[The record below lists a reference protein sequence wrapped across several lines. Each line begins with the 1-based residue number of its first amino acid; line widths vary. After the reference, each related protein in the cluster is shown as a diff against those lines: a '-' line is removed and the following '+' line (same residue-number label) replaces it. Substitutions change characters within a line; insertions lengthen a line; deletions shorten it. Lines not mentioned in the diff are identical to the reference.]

1 MGLFR
6 TARSLALIPLLAAM
20 SSAVHAADLQP
31 GLIGEYFAMSDN
43 VGDFQK
49 VDGKKPTLVR
59 VDKTVNFES
68 VEGNFHGSK
77 IATNLFVR
85 WSGVVKVATA
95 GKYTFTTE
103 SDDGSRLFI
112 NGKQVVDNG
121 GPHGMEKKSGEV
133 ELTAGDHAIVI
144 EYFQGGGGAG
154 CKAFWKAPGGNEQVI
169 PTSALAYDK
178 AALSAI
184 SWDEAAWKKMKAAG
198 GGGGGGG
205 AGNTNAWY
213 YKMDTGP
220 VHSATITGQWPDKNI
235 ANKGIAINIG
245 AGVGKDGLKAGVCFD
260 TDLMRYVAGW
270 TDGWLNIR
278 GVAYDGSHGPAGPS
292 VAGKQLFG
300 TSAAPGWSKGEAFA
314 DPRSEPF
321 GPLPRDWAQ
330 YKGLYLNGDKV
341 VLSYT
346 VGGAAVL
353 ELPGMEA
360 EGKVITRTFNL
371 AKFSAA
377 SSMVV
382 SELPGGAGAVE
393 GGIATLKTGDDAL
406 SAALIGAPA
415 GVTLVVDGERILM
428 KVPAGAAGVFK
439 LALSSDA
446 AAAKAASAAADP
458 ATLTKGGPALWAQT
472 VETKGALGKSENA
485 YAVDTITL
493 PDDNPYGSKLRL
505 AGVDFFSDGRAA
517 VSTWNGDVWV
527 CSGIDGK
534 LEKLTWKRY
543 AAGLYQTL
551 GLRIVDD
558 KIYTIGKDQLTR
570 LHDLNGDGE
579 ADFFESFNNDMHATP
594 GFHEFVLDLHTDGQG
609 NFIFAKGG
617 PVRPGG
623 RGWETISEHAGTVMR
638 VSKDGSKLEVIGT
651 GVRAPNGSGYG
662 GPDGI
667 VTVGDNEG
675 TWTPQ
680 CRVTAIPPHKIPMF
694 VGVPDLA
701 HANPPPTD
709 YTRPIYWTP
718 HRIDNSNGGQVWSPK
733 GEKWGPLAERLLH
746 ISYGKS
752 DLHLVLMEKIPE
764 ASNNCGYQGGTVKM
778 PLAFN
783 TGIARGR
790 FNPKDGQLYL
800 AGLKGWQTNGA
811 RDGGL
816 QRVRYTGE
824 TLHTVSGLNI
834 KKNGIQLTFSSE
846 LDKAEA
852 GNKENYQVEVWN
864 YAWTNN
870 YGSPEFKPS
879 SGDKEKGHDK
889 LEVSNVTVGADGKTV
904 FLETPVQP
912 VMQMMIKFRIASKD
926 GVTIGQEIYNTVNH
940 VPAN

>member
-6 TARSLALIPLLAAM
+6 TARPFALIPLLAAM

-31 GLIGEYFAMSDN
+31 GLIGEYFAIQGN

-59 VDKTVNFES
+59 VDKQVNFDE
-68 VEGNFHGSK
+68 VQGEFHKSK
-77 IATNLFVR
+77 IASNLFVR
-85 WSGVVKVATA
+85 WSGVVKVTTP
-95 GKYTFTTE
+95 GKYTFATE

-121 GPHGMEKKSGEV
+121 GPHAMEKKSGEV

-184 SWDEAAWKKMKAAG
+184 SWDEAAWKKMKSAG

-205 AGNTNAWY
+205 AGNPNAWY

-278 GVAYDGSHGPAGPS
+278 GVAYDGSHGPSGPS

-300 TSAAPGWSKGEAFA
+300 TSAAPGWSKGDKFA

-321 GPLPRDWAQ
+321 GPLPKDWAQ

-360 EGKVITRTFNL
+360 EGKVITRSFNL

-393 GGIATLKTGDDAL
+393 GGVATLKSGDGAL

-446 AAAKAASAAADP
+446 AAAKAASAATDP

-472 VETKGALGKSENA
+472 VETKGAVGANTNA
-485 YAVDTITL
+485 YTVDTITL

-527 CSGIDGK
+527 CSGIDDK

-651 GVRAPNGSGYG
+651 GVRAPNGLGYG

-718 HRIDNSNGGQVWSPK
+718 HRIDNSNGGQVWTPK
-733 GEKWGPLAERLLH
+733 GDKWGPLSERLLH

-752 DLHLVLMEKIPE
+752 DLHLVLMEKIPD
-764 ASNNCGYQGGTVKM
+764 APNNCGYQGGTVKL

-790 FNPKDGQLYL
+790 FNPKDGQLYV

-824 TLHTVSGLNI
+824 ALHSVSGLNI

-864 YAWTNN
+864 YAWTNA

-879 SGDKEKGHDK
+879 SDNKEKGHDK
-889 LEVSNVTVGADGKTV
+889 LEITNVTVGSDGKTV

-926 GVTIGQEIYNTVNH
+926 GATIGQEIYNTVNH

>member
-6 TARSLALIPLLAAM
+6 TTRSLALIPLLAAM
-20 SSAVHAADLQP
+20 TAVSAADLQP
-31 GLIGEYFAMSDN
+31 GLIGEYFAQKDG
-43 VGDFQK
+43 VGDFIK
-49 VDGKKPTLVR
+49 LDGQKPTLVR
-59 VDKTVNFES
+59 VDKTVNFDS

-77 IATNLFVR
+77 LATNFVVR
-85 WSGVVKVATA
+85 WSGVVKIATA
-95 GKYTFTTE
+95 GKYTFITE

-112 NGKQVVDNG
+112 DGKQVVDNG
-121 GPHGMEKKSGEV
+121 GSHGMEKKSGEV
-133 ELTAGDHAIVI
+133 ELTAGDHAILI
-144 EYFQGGGGAG
+144 EYFQGGGGGG
-154 CKAFWKAPGGNEQVI
+154 CKAFWKAPGGDEQPI

-178 AALSAI
+178 AALAAI
-184 SWDEAAWKKMKAAG
+184 SWDEAAWKKIKAG

-205 AGNTNAWY
+205 GDQGAWF

-245 AGVGKDGLKAGVCFD
+245 AGVGKEGLKAGVCFD

-270 TDGWLNIR
+270 TGGWLNMKGI
-278 GVAYDGSHGPAGPS
+278 AYDGSHGPAGPT
-292 VAGKQLFG
+292 VAGDQLFG
-300 TSAAPGWSKGEAFA
+300 TSAGPGWSKGDSFA

-321 GPLPRDWAQ
+321 GPLPKNWAQ
-330 YKGLYLNGDKV
+330 YKGLYINGDKV

-346 VGGAAVL
+346 VGGSAVL
-353 ELPGMEA
+353 ELPSLEA
-360 EGKVITRTFNL
+360 DGKIITRTFNL
-371 AKFSAA
+371 AKFAAA
-377 SSMVV
+377 STMVV
-382 SELPGGAGAVE
+382 SELPNGAGAVE
-393 GGIATLKTGDDAL
+393 GGVATLKSGADAV
-406 SAALIGAPA
+406 SAALVGAPA
-415 GVTLVVDGERILM
+415 GVTLAVDGNRILM

-439 LALSSDA
+439 LALSADA
-446 AAAKAASAAADP
+446 AAAKGASAATDP

-472 VETKGALGKSENA
+472 VETKGAVGKNEGG
-485 YAVDTITL
+485 YTVDTITL

-527 CSGIDGK
+527 CSGIDDK

-551 GLRIVDD
+551 GLKIVDD
-558 KIYTIGKDQLTR
+558 VVYTIGKDQLTR
-570 LHDLNGDGE
+570 FHDLNKDGE

-662 GPDGI
+662 GPDNLI
-667 VTVGDNEG
+667 TVGDNEG

-694 VGVPDLA
+694 VGVPDLS
-701 HANPPPTD
+701 HVNPPPTD

-733 GEKWGPLAERLLH
+733 GDKWGPLSERLLH
-746 ISYGKS
+746 ISYGMS
-752 DLHLVLMEKIPE
+752 NLHMVLMEKIPD
-764 ASNNCGYQGGTVKM
+764 AANNCGWQGGTVKM

-790 FNPKDGQLYL
+790 FNPKDGQLYV

-811 RDGGL
+811 KDGGL
-816 QRVRYTGE
+816 QRVRFTGE
-824 TLHTVSGLNI
+824 AFNSVSALSI
-834 KKNGIQLTFSSE
+834 KKNGVELKFTTE

-852 GNKENYQVEVWN
+852 GNKDNYQVEVWN
-864 YAWTNN
+864 YAWTSN

-889 LEVSNVTVGADGKTV
+889 VEIANATLGADGKTV
-904 FLETPVQP
+904 FLEMPVQV
-912 VMQMMIKFRIASKD
+912 VMQMNIKFRIATKGGDAIS
-926 GVTIGQEIYNTVNH
+926 QEIFNTINY
-940 VPAN
+940 VPTN

>member
-6 TARSLALIPLLAAM
+6 TASSLALIPLLAAM
-20 SSAVHAADLQP
+20 SAVSAADLQP
-31 GLIGEYFAMSDN
+31 GLIGEYFAIDGN

-59 VDKTVNFES
+59 VDKTVNFDS
-68 VEGNFHGSK
+68 VEGQFHGSK
-77 IATNLFVR
+77 IASNLFVR
-85 WSGVVKVATA
+85 WTGVVKIATA
-95 GKYTFTTE
+95 GKYTFATE

-133 ELTAGDHAIVI
+133 ELTAGDHAILI

-178 AALSAI
+178 SALSAI
-184 SWDEAAWKKMKAAG
+184 SWDEAAWKKMKSAGG

-205 AGNTNAWY
+205 AGNPNAWY

-220 VHSATITGQWPDKNI
+220 IHSATITGQWPDKNI

-270 TDGWLNIR
+270 TDGWLNIK
-278 GVAYDGSHGPAGPS
+278 GVAYDGSHGPAGPT

-300 TSAAPGWSKGEAFA
+300 TSAAPGWSKGDTFA

-321 GPLPRDWAQ
+321 GPLPKDWAQ
-330 YKGLYLNGDKV
+330 YKGLHLNGDKV

-360 EGKVITRTFNL
+360 DGKVITRSFNL

-382 SELPGGAGAVE
+382 SELPGGTGAVA
-393 GGIATLKTGDDAL
+393 GGVATLTGGDGAL

-446 AAAKAASAAADP
+446 AAAKGASAAVDP
-458 ATLTKGGPALWAQT
+458 ATLTKGGPAIWT
-472 VETKGALGKSENA
+472 TTIETKGAVGKNENA
-485 YAVDTITL
+485 YTVDTITL
-493 PDDNPYGSKLRL
+493 PDDNPYGAKLRL

-517 VSTWNGDVWV
+517 VSTWNGDIWV
-527 CSGIDGK
+527 CSGIDDK

-570 LHDLNGDGE
+570 LHDLNNDGE

-701 HANPPPTD
+701 HATPAPTD

-733 GEKWGPLAERLLH
+733 GDKWGPLAERLLH
-746 ISYGKS
+746 ISYGQS
-752 DLHLVLMEKIPE
+752 NLHLVLMEKIPD
-764 ASNNCGYQGGTVKM
+764 AANNCGYQGGTVKM
-778 PLAFN
+778 NLGFN

-790 FNPKDGQLYL
+790 FNPKDGQLYV

-811 RDGGL
+811 KDGGL
-816 QRVRYTGE
+816 QRVRFTGE
-824 TLHTVSGLNI
+824 PLHSVSGLNI
-834 KKNGIQLTFSSE
+834 KKNGVQLTFSSE

-852 GNKENYQVEVWN
+852 GNKENYTVEVWN

-889 LEVSNVTVGADGKTV
+889 LEISNVTVGADGKTV
-904 FLETPVQP
+904 FLEMPVAV
-912 VMQMMIKFRIASKD
+912 VMQMNIKFRIASKD
-926 GVTIGQEIYNTVNH
+926 GTAISQEIFNTINH